1 MTCLPLLLYLPKQRP
16 KILLADWKSRYIA
29 KFKHGD
35 HQPKNPKT
43 TPYLTDKSFVS
54 HIVTSA
60 IFSFISKI
68 PICDK

>member
-1 MTCLPLLLYLPKQRP
+1 MTCLPLLLYLPKQCP

-29 KFKHGD
+29 KLKHGD

-54 HIVTSA
+54 HITYRNQRN
-60 IFSFISKI
+60 FQLYFQN
-68 PICDK
+68 PHM